1 MISGLLSFILFFLS
15 ILIFSPLSSPFISD
29 HRVCVGYKLECYS
42 CINIV
47 VVRESHYV
55 VVVLDFALEVVLI
68 VAVVV

>member
-1 MISGLLSFILFFLS
+1 MISGLLSFVPFSSILFF
-15 ILIFSPLSSPFISD
+15 LSSPFISD

>member
-1 MISGLLSFILFFLS
+1 MISGLLSFVLFFSLNP
-15 ILIFSPLSSPFISD
+15 FFPLSSPFISD
-29 HRVCVGYKLECYS
+29 HWVCFGYKLECYS

-55 VVVLDFALEVVLI
+55 VIVLDFALEVVLI